1 MMLKRSVKH
10 PRRSLTLPNQ
20 YPPCTRARLYYIKYY
35 PFPLDFAILIQC
47 PRKNGYNCL
56 QKFSI
61 HATIVMKK
69 YDYLNALGVHP
80 VK

>member
-1 MMLKRSVKH
+1 MQFNNAAIAACSFGTSKMQF
-10 PRRSLTLPNQ
+10 TEIQ
-20 YPPCTRARLYYIKYY
+20 GYIY
-35 PFPLDFAILIQC
+35 
-47 PRKNGYNCL
+47 L
-56 QKFSI
+56 QKFSN